1 MRAKFTVQGINRKEG
16 DTANGK
22 HWVRFGLFDGERW
35 FNFFGADWNADLQQ
49 VQEGDVVEIFYKVEK
64 YKGREQYVVV
74 ADDDPAVAAEKEI
87 EGVRDEVKQLR
98 ERVEILE
105 AQIEEISGF
114 NPEDVGG
121 QDER

>member
-98 ERVEILE
+98 ERIEILE